1 MFIFSVVFSCGSR
14 KKANLGGSSN
24 VEVTNVL
31 PLQRLTN
38 LRQEASSLSCS
49 KKSRSPLRLSL
60 RAEIPWSDHR
70 TRCTKKRAFLCIL
83 HDRPKAIAMGP
94 SHVFLMNNVKGFV
107 KGWEPSASNKWQVT
121 ALRDEE
127 AGRLQQVSDQKKNIW
142 LYVITN
148 PAFQAWHQLKKQ
160 KTICVDNF
168 LHFCSQVCWYQ

>member
-1 MFIFSVVFSCGSR
+1 MWKSQKGKPLRIFKRRGLKCPPPF
-14 KKANLGGSSN
+14 
-24 VEVTNVL
+24 
-31 PLQRLTN
+31 RLAN

-107 KGWEPSASNKWQVT
+107 KSWEPAASNKWQVMPQQMKKPEDFNRFRT
-121 ALRDEE
+121 KTKIYDYMASPILPFWRD
-127 AGRLQQVSDQKKNIW
+127 
-142 LYVITN
+142 IT
-148 PAFQAWHQLKKQ
+148 
-160 KTICVDNF
+160 
-168 LHFCSQVCWYQ
+168 